1 MSDEE
6 ETAFDSS
13 NDFLK
18 FKNNPEIKKII
29 DKEQLLFSDKIYK
42 KNSYGLTR
50 RDNLQKEL
58 ARLLNQDYIH
68 I

>member
-6 ETAFDSS
+6 EIAFDSS

-42 KNSYGLTR
+42 KNSYGLTQER
-50 RDNLQKEL
+50 
-58 ARLLNQDYIH
+58 
-68 I
+68 

>member
-6 ETAFDSS
+6 EIAFDSS

-42 KNSYGLTR
+42 KIVM
-50 RDNLQKEL
+50 E
-58 ARLLNQDYIH
+58 
-68 I
+68 

>member
-6 ETAFDSS
+6 EIAFDSS

-42 KNSYGLTR
+42 KNSYGITQER
-50 RDNLQKEL
+50 
-58 ARLLNQDYIH
+58 YIV
-68 I
+68 ITN

>member
-1 MSDEE
+1 MSDKEE
-6 ETAFDSS
+6 IAFDSS

-42 KNSYGLTR
+42 KISYG
-50 RDNLQKEL
+50 
-58 ARLLNQDYIH
+58 I